1 MCQLGSYWA
10 PICRRPWATEGTLRP
25 CCRMVQSTCPSCD
38 HHLHAEWKKQ
48 SAWVDVNILDCNLVF
63 YAQRLPYPPP
73 HWLEN
78 VSTWIILGPN
88 LQKTLSNRG
97 HFKALLQDGA
107 KYLSKLWS
115 SPTCWMEKTERLS
128 GYIYTVYTYTYIH
141 TCCAY
146 ISPHSSTAGVWVGP
160 NIRIRIKCWRPWMMP
175 SGGSRVH
182 SKRFCT
188 SCCEIFPLYKYLP
201 WLEENHHSNGTQMVD
216 FSLLSTAF
224 RRVCVLGSISWQC
237 CYQVR
242 SAWHCG
248 AWRGQSPKCW
258 VFAKII
264 TGNSGTNQ
272 HWRAK

>member
-1 MCQLGSYWA
+1 MGQWKGGYFGSASKKLLVRLKEAVSEKCRTKIKESACQPL
-10 PICRRPWATEGTLRP
+10 
-25 CCRMVQSTCPSCD
+25 MFV
-38 HHLHAEWKKQ
+38 
-48 SAWVDVNILDCNLVF
+48 
-63 YAQRLPYPPP
+63 
-73 HWLEN
+73 
-78 VSTWIILGPN
+78 
-88 LQKTLSNRG
+88 
-97 HFKALLQDGA
+97 
-107 KYLSKLWS
+107 KLWIYIYIHN
-115 SPTCWMEKTERLS
+115 LI
-128 GYIYTVYTYTYIH
+128 IYTVYTYTYIH

-146 ISPHSSTAGVWVGP
+146 ISPHSSTAVVWVGP